1 MPDSNGERLPE
12 NQFVYR
18 LMTAKCSY
26 GSMSHP
32 LNVAEIE
39 GGHGVL
45 YGPEAQPVLNA
56 NDWHPGVNVMH
67 FGDCTP
73 RFQDQETGQAI
84 ELPGVLKFLSGV
96 VEFIIAEKCSP
107 MIDQVW
113 YETDEKY
120 TIDGAPVLL
129 IKSMLFCKRGGIITI
144 EATPVDKD
152 SSEAAEKTPEQVKAD
167 IEQANAE
174 VADSVD
180 QALAEGKIDTETA
193 QFMKDGYS
201 EALKFANGDIAT
213 ANQLF
218 ADLTT
223 DGGDGSYSR
232 SEAQFDKFK
241 LYLLHN
247 DSPLANANGSSMKVG
262 GSSSG
267 SVALSDTV
275 ASTLAQSQKSAQED
289 KGADKQAVPIIT
301 DMLGHST

>member
-1 MPDSNGERLPE
+1 MEGSSNEKLPE

-32 LNVAEIE
+32 LNVAESG

-56 NDWHPGVNVMH
+56 NDWHPGINVIH

-73 RFQDQETGQAI
+73 RFQDRDTGQAV
-84 ELPGVLKFLSGV
+84 ELPGFLKFLGNAI
-96 VEFIIAEKCSP
+96 EFCTAKKCSP

-113 YETDEKY
+113 YKTDEKY
-120 TIDGAPVLL
+120 VIDGAPVLL
-129 IKSMLFCKRGGIITI
+129 VRSMLFCKRGGIITI
-144 EATPVDKD
+144 EVAQADGDDGETV
-152 SSEAAEKTPEQVKAD
+152 EKTPEQTKAD
-167 IEQANAE
+167 MEQADAE
-174 VADSVD
+174 VAASVD
-180 QALAEGKIDTETA
+180 QALAEGKIDVETA

-201 EALKFANGDIAT
+201 AALQFANGDITT

-223 DGGDGSYSR
+223 GGGDSSYSS

-241 LYLLHN
+241 LYLQHN
-247 DSPLANANGSSMKVG
+247 DSPLAGT
-262 GSSSG
+262 SSG
-267 SVALSDTV
+267 SMELGDSFGGSVGLGDAV
-275 ASTLAQSQKSAQED
+275 ASTLAQSQKSAQENE
-289 KGADKQAVPIIT
+289 GTDKQAVPIIT
-301 DMLGHST
+301 DMLGHLT